1 MESDMEDQEILRK
14 EQQLIEDIRNLFGEL
29 IQEEKGRIAQGSYG
43 ILLNPSNHV
52 YVYKANELVAKAHE
66 LAKLNPKYKADL
78 LNEILRDEVKLVELY
93 DYKWNKNKT
102 KPTTKSLNEMQRL
115 MHDATYH
122 LQLYFLPVLGDIQ
135 L

>member
-1 MESDMEDQEILRK
+1 MEDQEVLRK

-43 ILLNPSNHV
+43 VILNPSNHV

-78 LNEILRDEVKLVELY
+78 LDEILRDEVELVRLY
-93 DYKWNKNKT
+93 NYEWNKTKT
-102 KPTTKSLNEMQRL
+102 KPTTKSLSKMERM

-122 LQLYFLPVLGDIQ
+122 LQLNFWEVLGDIQ
-135 L
+135 WQV